1 MFEGYCVRIIYNK
14 SLDNQKIIMPKYL
27 RTSGITAGVE
37 ELIREAKERLY
48 IISPYLKLSDNIR
61 ELLNDKERE
70 KAEVRIIFG
79 KQELSPPEMS
89 YLQKLKYVRLY
100 FSKNLHAKCYLNE
113 RKMIISSMNLYEFS
127 QQNNREM
134 GILIER
140 DNEVDNQ
147 VYEDAWKD
155 IESIM
160 NNAIDFSYV
169 EAPKDIVEL
178 KKDSIKPIEKKKQVT
193 ESPTRQIS
201 SDLKF
206 LSATALSKEIGISIK
221 DLNSKFEKLKWI
233 ERNNEGW
240 LVTDLGKTKGAQIK
254 KGQYG
259 DYIAWPENIINEII

>member
-1 MFEGYCVRIIYNK
+1 
-14 SLDNQKIIMPKYL
+14 MPKYL

-37 ELIREAKERLY
+37 ELIREARERLY

-79 KQELSPPEMS
+79 KQELNPTEMR
-89 YLQKLKYVRLY
+89 YLQNLKYVRLY

-113 RKMIISSMNLYEFS
+113 KKMIISSMNLYEFS

-140 DNEVDNQ
+140 DIEADRP

-155 IESIM
+155 IESIL
-160 NNAIDFSYV
+160 NNATDFSYV
-169 EAPKDIVEL
+169 EAPKEIGN
-178 KKDSIKPIEKKKQVT
+178 IKSETTNSTPSKQ
-193 ESPTRQIS
+193 EIISPQTTTFKG
-201 SDLKF
+201 KF
-206 LSATALSKEIGISIK
+206 FSATALSKELGISSK
-221 DLNSKFEKLKWI
+221 DLTYKIEKLKWI
-233 ERNNEGW
+233 EKKNDEW
-240 LVTDLGKTKGAQIK
+240 YLTSFGKSKGAEMK

-259 DYIAWPENIINEII
+259 EYIAYPETIIKEIF

>member
-1 MFEGYCVRIIYNK
+1 MA
-14 SLDNQKIIMPKYL
+14 KYL

-37 ELIREAKERLY
+37 ELIREARERLY

-79 KQELSPPEMS
+79 KQELSPNEMS
-89 YLQKLKYVRLY
+89 YLQNLKYVRLY

-113 RKMIISSMNLYEFS
+113 KKMIISSMNLYEFS

-140 DNEVDNQ
+140 ENDADRP

-155 IESIM
+155 IESIL
-160 NNAIDFSYV
+160 NNATDFSYI
-169 EAPKDIVEL
+169 EAPKEIGKVTIEPTNPV
-178 KKDSIKPIEKKKQVT
+178 PIRKEAVP
-193 ESPTRQIS
+193 PTKTTFTG
-201 SDLKF
+201 KF
-206 LSATALSKEIGISIK
+206 LSATALSKELGISSK
-221 DLNSKFEKLKWI
+221 DLISKIEKLKWI
-233 ERNNEGW
+233 EKKNDEW
-240 LVTDLGKTKGAQIK
+240 VLTSLGKSKGAELK

-259 DYIAWPENIINEII
+259 EYIAYPETVIKELI

>member
-1 MFEGYCVRIIYNK
+1 
-14 SLDNQKIIMPKYL
+14 MPKYL

-37 ELIREAKERLY
+37 ELIREARERLY

-79 KQELSPPEMS
+79 KQELNPTEMS
-89 YLQKLKYVRLY
+89 YLQNLKYVRLY

-113 RKMIISSMNLYEFS
+113 KKMIISSMNLYEFS

-140 DNEVDNQ
+140 DKESDKE

-155 IESIM
+155 IESIL
-160 NNAIDFSYV
+160 NNATDFSYV
-169 EAPKDIVEL
+169 EAPKVDNVKTEPTKHL
-178 KKDSIKPIEKKKQVT
+178 HTKHEPIPQ
-193 ESPTRQIS
+193 PTVS
-201 SDLKF
+201 NYNGKY
-206 LSATALSKEIGISIK
+206 LSATALSKELGISSK
-221 DLNSKFEKLKWI
+221 DLSYAIEKIKWI
-233 ERNNEGW
+233 EKKNEEW
-240 LVTDLGKTKGAQIK
+240 VLTNLGKSKGATMK

-259 DYIAWPENIINEII
+259 DYIAYPETIIKELKLEY

>member
-1 MFEGYCVRIIYNK
+1 
-14 SLDNQKIIMPKYL
+14 MPKYL

-37 ELIREAKERLY
+37 ELIREARERLY

-79 KQELSPPEMS
+79 KQELNPTEMS
-89 YLQKLKYVRLY
+89 YLQNLKYVRLY

-113 RKMIISSMNLYEFS
+113 KRMIISSMNLYEFS

-140 DNEVDNQ
+140 DNEADRP

-155 IESIM
+155 IESIL
-160 NNAIDFSYV
+160 NNATDFSYI
-169 EAPKDIVEL
+169 EAPKEMG
-178 KKDSIKPIEKKKQVT
+178 KERTETTNPIQPKQ
-193 ESPTRQIS
+193 EIISPTITTFKG
-201 SDLKF
+201 KF
-206 LSATALSKEIGISIK
+206 LSATALSKEIGISSK
-221 DLNSKFEKLKWI
+221 DLTNQIEKLKWI
-233 ERNNEGW
+233 EKKNDEWVLTN
-240 LVTDLGKTKGAQIK
+240 LGKSKGAEMK

-259 DYIAWPENIINEII
+259 DYIAYPETVIKDLK

>member
-1 MFEGYCVRIIYNK
+1 
-14 SLDNQKIIMPKYL
+14 MPKYL

-79 KQELSPPEMS
+79 KQELNPTEMS
-89 YLQKLKYVRLY
+89 YLQNLKYVRLY

-113 RKMIISSMNLYEFS
+113 KKMIISSMNLYEFS

-140 DNEVDNQ
+140 ENEADKQ

-155 IESIM
+155 IESIL
-160 NNAIDFSYV
+160 NNATDFSYV
-169 EAPKDIVEL
+169 EAPKEIGEIKREPTKSTTFINEVKVEIPQ
-178 KKDSIKPIEKKKQVT
+178 KTDSFDGKY
-193 ESPTRQIS
+193 
-201 SDLKF
+201 F
-206 LSATALSKEIGISIK
+206 SATALSKEIGITSK
-221 DLNSKFEKLKWI
+221 ELNSQFEKLKWI
-233 ERNNEGW
+233 EKKNDEWILTNI
-240 LVTDLGKTKGAQIK
+240 GKSKGGQMR

-259 DYIAWPENIINEII
+259 DYIAWPEIVIKEIK